1 MEDNN
6 NIEELNKKKNLNLID
21 IKLMLTLAG
30 AGCIIGIFYILIG
43 HLGVIGEFIRK
54 IVSSMSPIIIG
65 GVIAFLLN
73 PVVNRFRMGFN
84 DIIKKLAPNLTKKKR
99 KKLSDVLSVIFAMLF
114 FLALIAGLL
123 WILIPS
129 LYDSINKLY
138 ENFDKYTR
146 NLETWVTKLAKKN
159 PNIVNMLNSYMDDI
173 EVSVKNLFT
182 EKLIPNMDGVVKA
195 VSSGIVGG
203 VKFVF
208 DFVVGIVAAI
218 YILGSKDKF
227 SAQGK
232 KLIYAIFSRTKG
244 NKILNSI
251 EFVDGVFSGFIS
263 GKIVDS
269 MIIGAICFVFCSIV
283 DMPYAVLISVIIGVT
298 NIIPF
303 FGPFIGAIPAAL
315 LVLVESPKMC
325 LVFITFIIILQQLD
339 GNVIGPLVL
348 ADTTGLSSFWILFA
362 ILVGG
367 NLFGF
372 KGMVLGVPAFACIYA
387 LMTRLLREGL
397 NKKGLINDT
406 SYFVALRGFDED
418 GNPIRG
424 PKKVFESA
432 SAKRKREKQ
441 IEQLKHSKELIN
453 KVTRLEKGDKK
464 DKDEKED

>member
-1 MEDNN
+1 MEDNRDD
-6 NIEELNKKKNLNLID
+6 INKKKHFDLID

-30 AGCIIGIFYILIG
+30 AGCIIGIFYIMIG
-43 HLGVIGEFIRK
+43 HIGSFFEMLKKFI
-54 IVSSMSPIIIG
+54 SAMSPIIIG

-73 PVVNRFRMGFN
+73 PIVNRLRMGLN
-84 DIIKKLAPNLTKKKR
+84 DIFKKLMPKLTKKKR
-99 KKLSDVLSVIFAMLF
+99 KKLTDVLSVVFAMLF

-138 ENFDKYTR
+138 ENFDKYTT

-159 PNIVNMLNSYMDDI
+159 PNIVNILNNYMDDI
-173 EVSVKNLFT
+173 EKSVKNLFT
-182 EKLIPNMDGVVKA
+182 DKLIPNMDGVVKA

-208 DFVVGIVAAI
+208 DFIVGIVAAI

-232 KLIYAIFSRTKG
+232 KVIYAIFNKRKG
-244 NKILNSI
+244 NRILSVI
-251 EFVDGVFSGFIS
+251 EFVDGIFSGFIS

-283 DMPYAVLISVIIGVT
+283 NMPYAVLISVIIGVT

-303 FGPFIGAIPAAL
+303 FGPFIGAIPAAV

-325 LVFITFIIILQQLD
+325 LVFVIFIIILQQLD

-387 LMTRLLREGL
+387 LMTRLLRDGL
-397 NKKGLINDT
+397 SKKGLINDT
-406 SYFVALRGFDED
+406 SYFVALRGFDEE

-441 IEQLKHSKELIN
+441 MEQLKHSKELIN
-453 KVTRLEKGDKK
+453 KVTRLEKGEKK
-464 DKDEKED
+464 DKED

>member
-6 NIEELNKKKNLNLID
+6 KKKHFDLVD

-43 HLGVIGEFIRK
+43 HLGSFFSLIRK
-54 IVSSMSPIIIG
+54 LLTSMSPIIIG

-73 PVVNRFRMGFN
+73 PVVNRLRGGFN
-84 DIIKKLAPNLTKKKR
+84 DLIKRMIPKLSKKRR
-99 KKLSDVLSVIFAMLF
+99 KKLSDVLAVIFAMLF

-129 LYDSINKLY
+129 LYESINKLY
-138 ENFDKYTR
+138 DNFDKYTT

-159 PNIVNMLNSYMDDI
+159 PNIVNMLNNYMDDI
-173 EVSVKNLFT
+173 EKSVKNLFT
-182 EKLIPNMDGVVKA
+182 QTLIPNMDGVVKA

-208 DFVVGIVAAI
+208 NFVIGIVAAI

-232 KLIYAIFSRTKG
+232 KLIYAIFNKQKG
-244 NKILNSI
+244 NKILNVI
-251 EFVDGVFSGFIS
+251 EFVDGVFGGFIS
-263 GKIVDS
+263 GKIIDS
-269 MIIGAICFVFCSIV
+269 MIIGAMCFVFCSIV
-283 DMPYAVLISVIIGVT
+283 NMPYAVLISVIIGVT

-303 FGPFIGAIPAAL
+303 FGPFIGAIPASV

-325 LVFITFIIILQQLD
+325 LVFVIFIIILQQLD

-348 ADTTGLSSFWILFA
+348 SDTTGLSSFWILFA

-372 KGMVLGVPAFACIYA
+372 AGMVLGVPAFACIYA
-387 LMTRLLREGL
+387 FMTRLLREGL

-441 IEQLKHSKELIN
+441 MEQIKHSKELIN
-453 KVTRLEKGDKK
+453 KVIDRK
-464 DKDEKED
+464 DKDEAEDNKETED